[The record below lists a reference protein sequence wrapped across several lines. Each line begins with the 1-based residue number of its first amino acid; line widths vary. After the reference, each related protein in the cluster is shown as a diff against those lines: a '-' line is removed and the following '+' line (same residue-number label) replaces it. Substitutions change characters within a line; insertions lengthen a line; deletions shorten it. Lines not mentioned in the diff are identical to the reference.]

1 MRLWLIGITTKG
13 HKQDLQELIEPIKHD
28 FDGLVWT
35 FHYPK
40 DEGADY
46 LESVKGEGEIIY
58 SKWCNRTDFSRN
70 QSLFQGPIKSGD
82 WFLTIDTLERLSPD
96 FTKQLRDLVRYFENN
111 QIDGAYLKD
120 KRFMFRY
127 NETMEFKG
135 NPHEAILGTQN
146 TVELT
151 NLKIW
156 DKSFQKNVRSEKRQD
171 PFYFVE
177 HNFKYYL
184 FPNTN
189 HLFLGFEND
198 VLLVKKRYE
207 NRMKFFQ
214 AIYSQGFHPYDYDS
228 VKECLENHLDD
239 TMKEC
244 INFEKFLNDWY
255 RLKIRGETEGIIDKH
270 DFSKFKPIDF
280 LK

>member
-1 MRLWLIGITTKG
+1 MKLWLIGITTEG
-13 HKQDLQELIEPIKHD
+13 HEKDLRELIDPIKGD
-28 FDGLVWT
+28 FDGLIWT
-35 FHYPK
+35 FHYPL
-40 DEGADY
+40 DSGYDY
-46 LESVKGEGEIIY
+46 LCSVKGDGEIIKT
-58 SKWCNRTDFSRN
+58 KWCNRLDFSRN
-70 QSLFQGPIKSGD
+70 HCLFQGPMKAGD
-82 WFLTIDTLERLSPD
+82 WFLTIDTLERLSPE
-96 FTKQLRDLVRYFENN
+96 FTKNLKSICHQLEQNN
-111 QIDGAYLKD
+111 VDGCYLYN

-135 NPHEAILGTQN
+135 NPHEAMLGTQN
-146 TVELT
+146 SVELT

-171 PFYFVE
+171 PFHFVE

-184 FPNTN
+184 FPSTN

-214 AIYSQGFHPYDYDS
+214 AIHSQGFDPYDYDS

-244 INFEKFLNDWY
+244 INFDKFLNDWY
-255 RLKIRGETEGIIDKH
+255 RYEVLGEKEGIINKH
-270 DFSKFKPIDF
+270 DFSLIKPIF
-280 LK
+280 